1 MRWGGLSRPSG
12 QQGWGGGPF
21 KSPCK
26 IEDGGHEGSGR
37 PGPRWARPYFVL
49 PMSGRQGVGKIV
61 GLTLP
66 YDAETRC
73 QPGGWAT
80 CLRGLGHVSRGTGPR
95 VSGARGLGHVSRG
108 CRGGWSMCLG
118 VPGGWATCLGGAGG
132 AGPHVSGVPG
142 GPGHV
147 SRVPG
152 GWATCL
158 GGLGHVS
165 QDARWGAGPR
175 VLGYWGLGHMSW
187 GARGLGHIS
196 QGCQATCLGGA
207 RYPC

>member
-80 CLRGLGHVSRGTGPR
+80 CLRGLGHVSRGTGSR

-108 CRGGWSMCLG
+108 CRGGWALCLG
-118 VPGGWATCLGGAGG
+118 VPGGWATCLEVPGGLGHVSWGCRGGWATCLGGAGG
-132 AGPHVSGVPG
+132 AGPRVSGAG
-142 GPGHV
+142 GLGHV
-147 SRVPG
+147 SRGAGPCVSGCQVG

-158 GGLGHVS
+158 GVL
-165 QDARWGAGPR
+165 GAGPH
-175 VLGYWGLGHMSW
+175 VV
-187 GARGLGHIS
+187 
-196 QGCQATCLGGA
+196 GC
-207 RYPC
+207 